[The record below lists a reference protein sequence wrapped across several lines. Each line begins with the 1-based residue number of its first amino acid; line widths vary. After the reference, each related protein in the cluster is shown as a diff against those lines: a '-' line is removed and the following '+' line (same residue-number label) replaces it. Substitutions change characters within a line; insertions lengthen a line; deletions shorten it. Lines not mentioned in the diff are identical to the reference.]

1 MLHEKINL
9 GNSGYGTR
17 DTILTTYV
25 QNNLEGVHARRR
37 PAVIICPGGGYE
49 YQSDRESE
57 PIALEFLKRGYQAF
71 ILEYAVLEE
80 NETKGG
86 CICEGTSGGMECGR
100 RADYDPGMF
109 GRRKSV
115 CALQRILSAGL
126 VYKKD
131 RIQPETNAGTSH
143 DLVLSR
149 DRLQGRMAERG

>member
-25 QNNLEGVHARRR
+25 QNNLEGVPARRR

-71 ILEYAVLEE
+71 ILEYAVL
-80 NETKGG
+80 KRMKRKVFFH
-86 CICEGTSGGMECGR
+86 IR
-100 RADYDPGMF
+100 RWIL
-109 GRRKSV
+109 RK
-115 CALQRILSAGL
+115 
-126 VYKKD
+126 
-131 RIQPETNAGTSH
+131 
-143 DLVLSR
+143 
-149 DRLQGRMAERG
+149 RLHM

>member
-25 QNNLEGVHARRR
+25 QNNLEGVPARRR

-71 ILEYAVLEE
+71 ILEYVVLEE
-80 NETKGG
+80 NETEGLLPYPQMDLAKAVAYVKEHQEVWNVDGEQITILGCSAGG
-86 CICEGTSGGMECGR
+86 NL
-100 RADYDPGMF
+100 
-109 GRRKSV
+109 
-115 CALQRILSAGL
+115 CALYSGF
-126 VYKKD
+126 Y
-131 RIQPETNAGTSH
+131 
-143 DLVLSR
+143 
-149 DRLQGRMAERG
+149 

>member
-57 PIALEFLKRGYQAF
+57 PIALEFLKRKVF
-71 ILEYAVLEE
+71 FHIRRWIL
-80 NETKGG
+80 
-86 CICEGTSGGMECGR
+86 
-100 RADYDPGMF
+100 
-109 GRRKSV
+109 RK
-115 CALQRILSAGL
+115 
-126 VYKKD
+126 
-131 RIQPETNAGTSH
+131 
-143 DLVLSR
+143 
-149 DRLQGRMAERG
+149 RLHM

>member
-25 QNNLEGVHARRR
+25 QNNLEGVPARRR

-80 NETKGG
+80 NETKGLLPYPQMDLAKAVAYVNIRRYG
-86 CICEGTSGGMECGR
+86 MWTESRLRSWDVRQAEICVRFT
-100 RADYDPGMF
+100 ADF
-109 GRRKSV
+109 ISRT
-115 CALQRILSAGL
+115 GL
-126 VYKKD
+126 
-131 RIQPETNAGTSH
+131 
-143 DLVLSR
+143 
-149 DRLQGRMAERG
+149 

>member
-80 NETKGG
+80 NETKGLLPYPQMDLAKAVAYVKEHQEVWNVDG
-86 CICEGTSGGMECGR
+86 CLLYTSDA
-100 RADYDPGMF
+100 AD
-109 GRRKSV
+109 
-115 CALQRILSAGL
+115 
-126 VYKKD
+126 
-131 RIQPETNAGTSH
+131 E
-143 DLVLSR
+143 
-149 DRLQGRMAERG
+149 

>member
-25 QNNLEGVHARRR
+25 QNNLEGVPARRR

-80 NETKGG
+80 NETKVLLAYPQ
-86 CICEGTSGGMECGR
+86 M
-100 RADYDPGMF
+100 
-109 GRRKSV
+109 
-115 CALQRILSAGL
+115 
-126 VYKKD
+126 
-131 RIQPETNAGTSH
+131 
-143 DLVLSR
+143 DLAKAV
-149 DRLQGRMAERG
+149 GYV

>member
-57 PIALEFLKRGYQAF
+57 PIALEFFA
-71 ILEYAVLEE
+71 
-80 NETKGG
+80 
-86 CICEGTSGGMECGR
+86 
-100 RADYDPGMF
+100 
-109 GRRKSV
+109 
-115 CALQRILSAGL
+115 
-126 VYKKD
+126 
-131 RIQPETNAGTSH
+131 TSH
-143 DLVLSR
+143 QNDPSILYSEWIRFQLLS
-149 DRLQGRMAERG
+149 DSITYLILYQTCLTPASLNF

>member
-80 NETKGG
+80 NETMKRKVFFH
-86 CICEGTSGGMECGR
+86 IR
-100 RADYDPGMF
+100 RWIL
-109 GRRKSV
+109 RK
-115 CALQRILSAGL
+115 
-126 VYKKD
+126 
-131 RIQPETNAGTSH
+131 
-143 DLVLSR
+143 
-149 DRLQGRMAERG
+149 RLHM